1 MLTNLAQS
9 RVYNVVVIAFV
20 IALLLPMFTTI
31 GTAQAKAGD
40 QITIGIVTVKPA
52 SGLRGTWVIGGKTFN
67 ATAKTE
73 FDQVEGP
80 LVIGACAKAKIRN
93 GVLKEIDS
101 EPARDCR

>member
-1 MLTNLAQS
+1 MLHNLAKS
-9 RVYNVVVIAFV
+9 RVYTVVVVAFV
-20 IALLLPMFTTI
+20 IALVLPMFTTI

-40 QITIGIVTVKPA
+40 KITVGIITAKPA
-52 SGLRGTWVIGGKTFN
+52 SGLRGTWVIGGKTFT

-101 EPARDCR
+101 EPMRDCR